1 MKNKFTDKL
10 RYVLLAAAI
19 ASMAFGIVRGEPAT
33 VLRKATHICFECIGI
48 G

>member
-1 MKNKFTDKL
+1 MKDKFPDKL
-10 RYVLLAAAI
+10 RYVILAAAI
-19 ASMAFGIVRGEPAT
+19 ASMAFGIVRGEPGT